1 MRLAM
6 VRPRDSHTP
15 NQAPG
20 SGSKR
25 RKAYTPRRGQQH
37 RRPNSACSL
46 QQAQSQQATT
56 AHSGTGIL
64 IKFSEGR
71 WIIIAQIL

>member
-1 MRLAM
+1 M

-25 RKAYTPRRGQQH
+25 RKAYTPRRGQQ
-37 RRPNSACSL
+37 
-46 QQAQSQQATT
+46 AQSQQATT
-56 AHSGTGIL
+56 AHSGRGIL
-64 IKFSEGR
+64 IKFSEGCGEGK
-71 WIIIAQIL
+71 